1 MKRLFSLT
9 FLLCS
14 SWPLLS
20 AQATALVVVEDRGG
34 VSALPYYQDLE
45 PEPTANA
52 TPPQDI
58 GVRSSGAFPVRSA
71 QLTPGAVPG
80 RVINAPGL
88 QPVFLVGDDEHSRA
102 WLVQRRDL
110 LQQMQA
116 VGLVVNVASA
126 RRLAEVRRW
135 ADGLQVVATPADDL
149 AIRLGINHYPVLLT
163 PTAIQQ

>member
-1 MKRLFSLT
+1 MKRLFRFAL
-9 FLLCS
+9 LLCS

-20 AQATALVVVEDRGG
+20 AHATSLVVVEDRGG

-45 PEPTANA
+45 PEPDESA

-58 GVRSSGAFPVRSA
+58 GVSTFGAFPVRSA
-71 QLTPGAVPG
+71 ELTPGAVQG

-88 QPVFLVGDDEHSRA
+88 QPVFLVGDDELSRA
-102 WLVQRRDL
+102 WLLQRRDL
-110 LQQMQA
+110 LQPMQA

-126 RRLAEVRRW
+126 ERLAEVRRW
-135 ADGLQVVATPADDL
+135 AGDLQVLPTPADDL
-149 AIRLGINHYPVLLT
+149 AVRLGIRHYPVLLT